1 MVKKTIEE
9 VYKKKNQLEHILDLP
24 DTYIGS
30 IEKTEIETWIYNE
43 TDNKMNF
50 RNIYYVP
57 GFYKIFD
64 EILVNALDQEVR
76 LRIAGSPNPVTAIK
90 VNFDTV
96 NNMISVYNNGEGIPI
111 EIHKEYNIWIPE
123 LIFGHLLTS
132 SNYDKNE
139 KKVTGGKNGYG
150 SKLANI
156 FSKKFIIETVDH
168 NTKKKYIQVF
178 EDNMKTI
185 HPPKITTSN
194 SEPYTKFEF
203 YPDLDKF
210 GLTDF
215 NDDTLALMKK
225 RVIDS
230 TACTSKTVSIHL
242 NDKKLNCSS
251 LEKYVNYYMESSVDK
266 VFEEVN
272 DRWEICVAQSSD
284 SKFEQVSF
292 VNGVCTLKGG
302 KHVDN
307 VSNSI
312 AKKLQQFLSE
322 KGIKRKKID
331 IKQSHIKD
339 NMFIFIR
346 STIENPSFDSQTKEY
361 LTTPALKFG
370 SKCEV
375 SEKFVEKLAKTSI
388 VDNAMKL
395 NAFKEGLDADKG
407 KKKTGKIR
415 GIDKLDEA
423 NKAGTSE
430 ALKCTLILTEGDS
443 AKTLAIDG
451 ISEVGRDYFGAYAL
465 RGKVLNV
472 RDVPFKKISDNK
484 EISNLVT
491 ILGLKY
497 DIGKKKT
504 KTIDEIIKD
513 LRYGRILIFTD
524 QDVDGSH
531 IKGLVMNLFVS
542 FWPQLLELPGFII
555 SLATP
560 IIKVKKSKDIKEF
573 YTLSEFENWKSTL
586 ETIKNWDVK
595 YYKGL
600 GTSTSEEGK
609 KYFQDFENKKI
620 EYLLCDNSEETT
632 EETTEEIKKISV
644 DAMELAFD
652 KKRADDRKI
661 WLKSYDRNNI
671 IEQTHKKVLY
681 SEFINKDLIHFS
693 DYDNKR
699 SIPCIC
705 DGLKPSLR
713 KIIYSC
719 FKRNLKKEI
728 KVSQLAGYVSEN
740 SNYHHGEA
748 SLYESIIGLAQNYV
762 GSNNVELLEP
772 IGQFGTRLVGGQ
784 DSGAP
789 RYIFTKLAQLTSL
802 LFNPQDNPLLE
813 YNNDDGDKVE
823 PLWYIPILPLIL
835 INGTNGIGTG
845 FSSKIPSHNPI
856 NIIDNLIN
864 IMDDKAFQPMKPYFR
879 GFLGTVDFKD
889 VNEYGIEQYQ
899 NKGIYEIISETTV
912 VVKELPIGV
921 WTDNYKNYLESI
933 IIDKNN
939 ENKKQYIVDF
949 VNNSTV
955 KVVNFVI
962 KFRQEDLLHYV
973 KSNELITILKLVD
986 SKNTNYSNMH
996 LYTSKGTIAKY
1007 DTVEEI
1013 LKEFYLIRYAFYVK
1027 RKIYILKKLKR
1038 ELNIYESKIRFI
1050 REFIDGKI
1058 NIMNKE
1064 DAEVEQI
1071 LQENDYPKFSTEEN
1085 DIKNEKPETSNENEN
1100 ESENEN
1106 EFGSYDYL
1114 LNMKM
1119 RTLTKNRIQEL
1130 EKLYEE
1136 KSAYSKMLEEK
1147 SEKDIW
1153 KEELE
1158 EFRKCYLKNLAEY
1171 NELYEEERNRF
1182 ETKKKAAPKKKNT
1195 KK

>member
-1 MVKKTIEE
+1 MTKKTIEE

-30 IEKTEIETWIYNE
+30 IEKTEIETWVYEEE
-43 TDNKMNF
+43 TNKMNY

-76 LRIAGSPNPVTAIK
+76 LKESKSLTPVTVIK
-90 VNFDTV
+90 VNFDSK
-96 NNMISVYNNGEGIPI
+96 NNKISVYNNGEGIPI
-111 EIHKEYNIWIPE
+111 QIHKEYNIYIPE

-150 SKLANI
+150 AKLANI
-156 FSKKFIIETVDH
+156 FSTKFTIETVDH
-168 NTKKKYIQVF
+168 LTKKKYIQIF
-178 EDNMKTI
+178 ENNMKI
-185 HPPKITTSN
+185 INPPIITDCTA
-194 SEPYTKFEF
+194 EPYTKFEF
-203 YPDLDKF
+203 YPDLEKF
-210 GLTDF
+210 GMENL
-215 NDDTLALMKK
+215 NDDTLHLMKK

-230 TACTSKTVSIHL
+230 TACTSKDVSIYL
-242 NDKKLNCSS
+242 NDKKLNCTS
-251 LEKYVNYYMESSVDK
+251 LEKYVNFYLPNSVDK
-266 VFEEVN
+266 VYEEVN

-312 AKKLQQFLSE
+312 SKKLQQFLSE

-339 NMFIFIR
+339 NMFVFIK

-375 SEKFVEKLAKTSI
+375 SDKFIEKLAKTSI

-395 NAFKEGLDADKG
+395 SAFKEGLDADKG

-472 RDVPFKKISDNK
+472 RDIPFKKISDNK

-497 DIGKKKT
+497 DIGKKKS

-531 IKGLVMNLFVS
+531 IKGLVMNLFMT
-542 FWPQLLELPGFII
+542 FWPQLLELPGFIL

-560 IIKVKKSKDIKEF
+560 IIKAKKSKDIKEF

-586 ETIKNWDVK
+586 ETIKNWDIK

-609 KYFQDFENKKI
+609 KYFKDFENKKI
-620 EYLLCDNSEETT
+620 EYLLFEDKGEEKDKENT
-632 EETTEEIKKISV
+632 EEDIKKKSI

-652 KKRADDRKI
+652 KKRADDRKV
-661 WLKSYDRNNI
+661 WLKGYDRGNI

-681 SEFINKDLIHFS
+681 SEFVNKDLIHFS

-699 SIPCIC
+699 SIPNIC

-762 GSNNVELLEP
+762 GSNNIELLEP

-789 RYIFTKLAQLTSL
+789 RYIFTKLAQLTCM
-802 LFNPQDNPLLE
+802 LFNSLDNPLLE
-813 YNNDDGDKVE
+813 YNDDDGDKVE
-823 PLWYIPILPLIL
+823 PIWYIPILPLIL

-845 FSSKIPSHNPI
+845 FSSKVPPHNPI
-856 NIIDNLIN
+856 EIIDNLLN
-864 IMDDKAFQPMKPYFR
+864 LMDDKPFKPMKPYFR
-879 GFLGTVDFKD
+879 GFLGSVEFKD

-899 NKGIYEIISETTV
+899 NKGIYEIVDENTV
-912 VVKELPIGV
+912 MVKELPVGM

-933 IIDKNN
+933 LIDKNN
-939 ENKKQYIVDF
+939 ESKKQYITDF

-962 KFRQEDLLHYV
+962 KFRKEDLLHYV
-973 KSNELITILKLVD
+973 KSNELPVILKMIE

-1007 DTVEEI
+1007 DSIEDI

-1027 RKIYILKKLKR
+1027 RKLYILKRLKR

-1058 NIMNKE
+1058 DIMNKE
-1064 DAEVEQI
+1064 DDEVEEI
-1071 LQENDYPKFSTEEN
+1071 LINNNFPKFSTEEN
-1085 DIKNEKPETSNENEN
+1085 DLDETADDAEKAN
-1100 ESENEN
+1100 
-1106 EFGSYDYL
+1106 YDYL

-1119 RTLTKNRIQEL
+1119 KTLTKKRIEEL
-1130 EKLYEE
+1130 EKMYED
-1136 KSAYSKMLEEK
+1136 KTAYYNILDAKT
-1147 SEKDIW
+1147 EKDIW

-1158 EFRKCYLKNLAEY
+1158 EFRKCYIKNLAEY

-1182 ETKKKAAPKKKNT
+1182 TTQKKKVTKTRVSKK
-1195 KK
+1195 